1 MKKNYDYDD
10 IKYKGIKDVRNL
22 FDMSV
27 DGGYYK
33 PIRTSNA
40 LNSNYIE
47 YESMEDKEK
56 ILKIKEYLDM
66 IKLYHI

>member
-1 MKKNYDYDD
+1 MKKYYDYDD
-10 IKYKGIKDVRNL
+10 IKYKGIKDVRSL

-27 DGGYYK
+27 DEGYYK
-33 PIRTSNA
+33 PIRTSS
-40 LNSNYIE
+40 SNYIE

>member
-1 MKKNYDYDD
+1 
-10 IKYKGIKDVRNL
+10 
-22 FDMSV
+22 MSV
-27 DGGYYK
+27 DEGYYK
-33 PIRTSNA
+33 PIRTSS
-40 LNSNYIE
+40 SNYIE

>member
-1 MKKNYDYDD
+1 
-10 IKYKGIKDVRNL
+10 
-22 FDMSV
+22 MSV
-27 DGGYYK
+27 DEGYYK